1 MKKGKITAQLR
12 DVAYQSNTPEFW
24 KSLDMLGGK
33 STYALG
39 GAFSDGKG
47 QPPQSNSVSHGCP
60 IARFSRVNILNTGR

>member
-1 MKKGKITAQLR
+1 
-12 DVAYQSNTPEFW
+12 
-24 KSLDMLGGK
+24 MLGGR

-47 QPPQSNSVSHGCP
+47 QPPQSNSVSHGGP